1 MMQDSDWQHHRYLDL
16 RGLACPLP
24 VLKTRKA
31 LLEMARGRR
40 LLVEA
45 TDPLAAI
52 DIPHLVNQS
61 GHSVVA
67 MQTED
72 GVFRC
77 LIEHA

>member
-1 MMQDSDWQHHRYLDL
+1 MTGDGWNHDRHLDL

-31 LLEMARGRR
+31 LIGMAPGRR
-40 LLVEA
+40 LLIEA

-52 DIPHLVNQS
+52 DIPHFLAES
-61 GHSVVA
+61 GHRQIATVI
-67 MQTED
+67 ED

-77 LIEHA
+77 LIERV